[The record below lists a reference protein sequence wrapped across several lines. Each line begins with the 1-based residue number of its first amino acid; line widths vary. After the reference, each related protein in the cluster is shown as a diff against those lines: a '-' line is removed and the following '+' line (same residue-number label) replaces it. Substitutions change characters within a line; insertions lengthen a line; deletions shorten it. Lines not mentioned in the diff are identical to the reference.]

1 MKNGLSGKTA
11 FATNLHLKNSCDVP
25 LSYVIIKDT
34 TSPDEDENRD
44 VQIIHQARL
53 VENVFTRDSR
63 KALDILKEL
72 TIGTDEETCIRGL
85 KCGRNSMKE
94 LQAHYYGTSEGVQRK
109 EVARAYLKR
118 IFYNN

>member
-1 MKNGLSGKTA
+1 M
-11 FATNLHLKNSCDVP
+11 P

-72 TIGTDEETCIRGL
+72 TIGTAEETCIRGL

-94 LQAHYYGTSEGVQRK
+94 LQAHYCGTSEGVQRK